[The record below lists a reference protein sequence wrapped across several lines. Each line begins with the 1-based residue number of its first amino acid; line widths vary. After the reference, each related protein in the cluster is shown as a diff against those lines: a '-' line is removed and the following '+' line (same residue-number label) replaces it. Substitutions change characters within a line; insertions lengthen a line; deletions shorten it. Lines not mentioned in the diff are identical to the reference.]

1 MKTSIKHDLGKAEA
15 LQNVKNNIPLLESKI
30 SGIAS
35 STRQSVDL
43 IHNWNGDQFEFHL
56 DITGVMS
63 GKIDGK
69 LFVEADAIEV
79 DLELPLALRMFEN
92 TVKTKLEDVI
102 TEILTN

>member
-35 STRQSVDL
+35 STGQSVDL
-43 IHNWNGDQFEFHL
+43 SHNWTGDQFEIHL
-56 DITGVMS
+56 DITCVMS